1 MAATLF
7 LVDDEGKVLDF
18 MSLFLRKEG
27 FQSATAR
34 AGKEALQ
41 IVEEVNPTLVV

>member
-7 LVDDEGKVLDF
+7 LVDDEGKVLGF
-18 MSLFLRKEG
+18 MSLFLRKEEY
-27 FQSATAR
+27 QSVTAR

-41 IVEEVNPTLVV
+41 IVEEMNPT